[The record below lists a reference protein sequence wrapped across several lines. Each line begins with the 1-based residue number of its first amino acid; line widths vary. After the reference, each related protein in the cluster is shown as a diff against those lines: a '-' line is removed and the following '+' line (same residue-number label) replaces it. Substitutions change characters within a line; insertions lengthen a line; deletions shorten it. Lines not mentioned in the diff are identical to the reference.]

1 EFFTMSLVLEQFL
14 PYRLNRLADS
24 LSKNAS
30 QAYKSEYGLSRPE
43 WRAFALLG
51 QKGTMTATEIAHF
64 STMDKTKVSR
74 ALYAL
79 EKRSWLIRSQDDK
92 DRRLEH
98 LTLTA
103 AGHQAYE
110 KLVPKML
117 KVETDMIARLG
128 ESDCAALK
136 QGLDALENL
145 FANEA
150 MAQNSN

>member
-1 EFFTMSLVLEQFL
+1 MSLILEQFL

-30 QAYKSEYGLSRPE
+30 RAYKSEYGLSRPE

-79 EKRSWLIRSQDDK
+79 EKRSWLIRNQDEK
-92 DRRLEH
+92 DRRQEH
-98 LTLTA
+98 LALTPI
-103 AGHQAYE
+103 GQQAYE
-110 KLVPKML
+110 KLVPQML
-117 KVETDMIARLG
+117 QIETDMVAKLG
-128 ESDCAALK
+128 ETNFAALK
-136 QGLDALENL
+136 QGLDALESL
-145 FANEA
+145 FADEA
-150 MAQNSN
+150 LAQDSN

>member
-1 EFFTMSLVLEQFL
+1 MSLILEQFL

-51 QKGTMTATEIAHF
+51 QKRTMTATEIAHF

-74 ALYAL
+74 ALYTL
-79 EKRSWLIRSQDDK
+79 EKRNWLIRSQDDK

-98 LTLTA
+98 LSLTA
-103 AGHQAYE
+103 VGQQAYE

-117 KVETDMIARLG
+117 KIETDMIARLG

-136 QGLDALENL
+136 QGLDALESL
-145 FANEA
+145 FADEA

>member
-1 EFFTMSLVLEQFL
+1 MSLVLEQFL

-51 QKGTMTATEIAHF
+51 QQGTMTATEIAHF

-79 EKRSWLIRSQDDK
+79 EKRSWLIRNQDDK

-98 LTLTA
+98 LALTP
-103 AGHQAYE
+103 AGQKAYE
-110 KLVPKML
+110 ILVPKML
-117 KVETDMIARLG
+117 KIETDMIARLG
-128 ESDCAALK
+128 ETNFAALN
-136 QGLDALENL
+136 QGLDALESL
-145 FANEA
+145 FADETIA
-150 MAQNSN
+150 LNSK

>member
-1 EFFTMSLVLEQFL
+1 MSLVLEQFL

-30 QAYKSEYGLSRPE
+30 QAYKLEFGLSRSE

-51 QKGTMTATEIAHF
+51 QKSTMTATEIAHF

-79 EKRSWLIRSQDDK
+79 EKRSWLIRRQDDK

-98 LTLTA
+98 IALTTF
-103 AGHQAYE
+103 GQQAYE

-117 KVETDMIARLG
+117 KIETDMIAKLG
-128 ESDCAALK
+128 DANFAALK
-136 QGLDALENL
+136 QGLDALESL
-145 FANEA
+145 FADEA
-150 MAQNSN
+150 MVQISD